1 MIWHFGCHY
10 LNSCFSIEAMN
21 AHNWNYHYPSA
32 IFEVKCMDVMIK
44 HQKNARPIMISAS
57 KVMIWYPRN
66 IAFWFKKGWI
76 VSSTKIFEIKKC
88 LWKIRT
94 WKDFGSTIATER
106 DGYLLQMGFHKG
118 YYLGPRGKSSRQHHM
133 NAHGNYITFI
143 DLWLHQQCIAIQLK
157 VDSIGSTKLGN
168 YHHQR

>member
-1 MIWHFGCHY
+1 
-10 LNSCFSIEAMN
+10 
-21 AHNWNYHYPSA
+21 
-32 IFEVKCMDVMIK
+32 
-44 HQKNARPIMISAS
+44 
-57 KVMIWYPRN
+57 
-66 IAFWFKKGWI
+66 
-76 VSSTKIFEIKKC
+76 
-88 LWKIRT
+88 
-94 WKDFGSTIATER
+94 
-106 DGYLLQMGFHKG
+106 LLQMGFHKG